1 MAVDEGIE
9 THLTG
14 MELSEAVTKAAIE
27 GGAFAVSDV
36 LRNNILHFTM
46 RSGDQIEISSDM
58 CTCMVTHP
66 SPKNKD

>member
-1 MAVDEGIE
+1 MTEATE

-27 GGAFAVSDV
+27 GGAFAVSAV
-36 LRNNILHFTM
+36 LRNNILKFTT
-46 RSGDQIEISSDM
+46 RCGDRIEISSDM

-66 SPKNKD
+66 STKHKD